1 MVYDKLMNPR
11 VLVLAPL
18 MLLLLFALACGTTAA
33 PETIVVEKEV
43 IKEVIVEVVVEKE
56 VVKEVPVEV
65 VVEKQIIKEVEVQV
79 IVTPVPLAIT
89 KGETFET
96 PLSPAWVAKAKF
108 NDMTLKVVT
117 RSNPGQWDLHYCA
130 SIFSCLIPAGRQF
143 NQLLEYDPVNP
154 KEIIG
159 DLARSWEVSADGKEY
174 IFRLHDAKWSDGQP
188 VTAEDIKFTLD
199 RIVEPGAV
207 RSRVKAIS
215 TFYEHGTA
223 EVIDPKTVR
232 VPLKFAAATFLMSM
246 ATDYVKMYP
255 QHVADGLAQDDA
267 NLAFNL
273 IGSGPWILKDFERGS
288 SFEYEKNPNYF
299 KPGRPF
305 FPALQSFIIRDG
317 ARRLAAIQTAQV
329 QTVDGPH
336 PFWSPR
342 IMGELVK
349 ATNGR
354 IKANLLLG
362 SNVRAFVLN
371 QKMKPFDD
379 VRVRKAIYLGVDR
392 QNIVDIVLTH
402 EDFGRYGVEGTFF
415 PPGVAEEPDK
425 LAAAGAPGYRAP
437 KAQDI
442 AEAKAFLAEAGY
454 PNGFTANL
462 NFSSSVAN
470 VRVAE
475 VVSEQLRRDF
485 GIDFVLRPVDTAT
498 YHAVLQEGTME
509 ATISASAPL
518 IFDPSDSLNQF
529 FALNVEKNPDNWA
542 DPRMTELMLAQ
553 EKEIDPANR
562 LAMFKEMVEILQR
575 GESQWV
581 PLSWHEAGYVHDY
594 RLQGFQMPLTIQMI
608 HKDEQ
613 LWWDPDAPKPA
624 K

>member
-1 MVYDKLMNPR
+1 MLYDKLINLR

-18 MLLLLFALACGTTAA
+18 MLLLLFALACGSSAA

-56 VVKEVPVEV
+56 VIKEIPVEV

-79 IVTPVPLAIT
+79 IVTPVPLAVT
-89 KGETFET
+89 KGETFEF
-96 PLSPAWVAKAKF
+96 PLSPPWVAKAKF
-108 NDMTLKVVT
+108 NEMTFNIVT
-117 RSNPGQWDLHYCA
+117 RNNPGQWDLHYCA
-130 SIFSCLIPAGRQF
+130 SIFSCLIPSGRQF
-143 NQLLEYDPVNP
+143 NQLVEYDPVNP
-154 KEIIG
+154 TEIIG

-232 VPLKFAAATFLMSM
+232 VPLKFPSATFLMSM

-255 QHVADGLAQDDA
+255 KHVADGLAQDDA
-267 NLAFNL
+267 NIAFNL
-273 IGSGPWILKDFERGS
+273 IGSGPWKLTGYERGS
-288 SFEYEKNPNYF
+288 SFEYEKNPHYF

-305 FPALQSFIIRDG
+305 FPALQSFIVRD
-317 ARRLAAIQTAQV
+317 ANRRSAALQTEQV
-329 QTVDGPH
+329 ITVDGPT
-336 PFWSPR
+336 PSWSPETMAR
-342 IMGELVK
+342 LVED
-349 ATNGR
+349 TNGR
-354 IKANLLLG
+354 LKANIMLG

-371 QKMKPFDD
+371 QKMPPFDD
-379 VRVRKAIYLGVDR
+379 VRVRKALFLAIDR
-392 QNIVDIVLTH
+392 QNVVDVVLTH
-402 EDFGRYGVEGTFF
+402 KDFGRYGVIGTFF
-415 PPGVAEEPDK
+415 PPGAVEEPEK
-425 LAAAGAPGYRAP
+425 LVAAGVPGYRLD
-437 KAQDI
+437 KSQDI
-442 AEAKAFLAEAGY
+442 AEAKALLAEAGY
-454 PNGFTANL
+454 PNGFQAQL
-462 NFSSSVAN
+462 NYGNA
-470 VRVAE
+470 RPTQAVAE
-475 VVSEQLRRDF
+475 VVSEQLRRDV

-498 YHAVLQEGTME
+498 YHAVLQEGSME

-529 FALNVEKNPDNWA
+529 FAMNVEKNPDNWTT
-542 DPRMTELMLAQ
+542 PRMAELILAQ
-553 EKEIDPANR
+553 EKEVDTAKR
-562 LAMFKEMVEILQR
+562 LAMFNEMVEIVQL

-581 PLSWHEAGYVHDY
+581 PITWHEAGYIHDY
-594 RLQGFQMPLTIQMI
+594 RLQGFQMPMTIQMV
-608 HKDEQ
+608 HKDEA
-613 LWWDPDAPKPA
+613 LWWDPDAIKPA